1 MKNLRNSVITLFTFF
16 SIVLSIAQV
25 EYFEE
30 NVLNFQAA
38 FFIML
43 VVATVIGIWGPS
55 RIKISVYVNMAIWA
69 IIYALVWSLYWRFL
83 PRLRTIEELTVQFLL
98 IEIAVALSHNVGTQI
113 NQVNSL
119 LGEIA
124 GGTYPNRTLDLKMA
138 SAAIN
143 TEMTRSR
150 RYSRPLSVLV
160 FQLTKDTASGNH
172 FKGVEKDLFSH
183 FMAAKIG
190 RIINEHAR
198 QTDLIMRDYDYRF
211 IVLCPETNEQAALT
225 LVQRIYQGI
234 VDGVDR
240 QAVWSTASFPDEAL
254 SFDELFE
261 RATSRLPVLEEN
273 STVFT
278 NKESIGV
285 ID

>member
-1 MKNLRNSVITLFTFF
+1 MEMKNLRNSILALFIFF

-30 NVLNFQAA
+30 NILNFQAA

-43 VVATVIGIWGPS
+43 VIATVIGIWGPS
-55 RIKISVYVNMAIWA
+55 RIKISIYVYMGLWA
-69 IIYALVWSLYWRFL
+69 VTYALVWALYWRFL
-83 PRLRTIEELTVQFLL
+83 PLLRTIEELSVQFLL
-98 IEIAVALSHNVGTQI
+98 IEIAAALSHNVGVQI

-119 LGEIA
+119 LGDVA
-124 GGTYPNRTLDLKMA
+124 DGSYPNRTLDLKMA
-138 SAAIN
+138 SDSIN
-143 TEMTRSR
+143 TEMNRSR

-160 FQLTKDTASGNH
+160 FQLTREASIGKE

-190 RIINEHAR
+190 RIVNEHAR

-225 LVQRIYQGI
+225 LAQRIYQAI
-234 VDGVDR
+234 VNGVDR

-254 SFDELFE
+254 SFDGLFE
-261 RATSRLPVLEEN
+261 RAVSRLAPIEE
-273 STVFT
+273 
-278 NKESIGV
+278 KEKAELV
-285 ID
+285 N